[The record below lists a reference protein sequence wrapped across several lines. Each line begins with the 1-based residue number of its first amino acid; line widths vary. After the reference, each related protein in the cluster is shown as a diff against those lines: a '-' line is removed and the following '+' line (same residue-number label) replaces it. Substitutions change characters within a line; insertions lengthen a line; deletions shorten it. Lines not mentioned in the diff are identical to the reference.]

1 MKELAVKASRSWL
14 VVLGLAL
21 SLPSRAHAQADRH
34 ELGLRLRAME
44 AAWSKPAD
52 DKARQR
58 ALPHIQ
64 RAVAGFFGFNLGE
77 AGKWLDQ
84 ARFQLQAAEPPPAAV
99 RWAESLQLQVDCR
112 FVDAADTAL
121 GIHLSAFYP
130 VEGDIPA
137 RAKLRLTLC
146 NSAGKVLTP
155 ALEAPIK
162 ALPLKDKLSL
172 DGVVEGDLQLRLE
185 MFADDKQL
193 CGQVQGVSC
202 ATRRDGRLAD
212 LKKGQEGLPKDAPRS
227 GQESLRGLLKILE
240 ALANRQTLETN
251 YPAARLL
258 SEAEALRQALA
269 DGKEYW
275 QKRPGE
281 FWLTLPTGKGTT
293 PVRLLAPEA
302 VQRGEPLPLVVAL
315 HGAGGSEN
323 MFFDGYGR
331 GAIVELC
338 RKRGWLLVAPRCPL
352 LAGQVPVA
360 ELIEEIAKLYPVDR
374 KRVFLVGHSL
384 GAAQAIGAVNL
395 SPECYA
401 GIAALGGGGAPKP
414 SAGLKKVPF
423 FVGVGNEDFALGG
436 SRSLRERLGKAG
448 VEKVRLQEYPG
459 IEHLTIVQTALPEV
473 FGWFDQLLK

>member
-1 MKELAVKASRSWL
+1 MKASRSWL
-14 VVLGLAL
+14 VLVGLAL
-21 SLPSRAHAQADRH
+21 SLPPSARAQADRH

-44 AAWSKPAD
+44 AAWSEPGD

-58 ALPHIQ
+58 ALPYIQ

-84 ARFQLQAAEPPPAAV
+84 ARFQLQAAEAPPAAV

-121 GIHLSAFYP
+121 GVHLSAFYP

-146 NSAGKVLTP
+146 NSSGKVLTP
-155 ALEAPIK
+155 ILETPIK
-162 ALPLKDKLSL
+162 ALPLKDQLSL
-172 DGVVEGDLQLRLE
+172 EGVVEGDHQLRLE
-185 MFADDKQL
+185 ILADDKRL
-193 CGQVQGVSC
+193 CGREQGLSC
-202 ATRRDGRLAD
+202 AARRDGRLAE
-212 LKKGQEGLPKDAPRS
+212 LKKGQDELPKDAARI
-227 GQESLRGLLKILE
+227 GQESVRGLLRILE
-240 ALANRQTLETN
+240 VLANRQTLETS

-258 SEAEALRQALA
+258 AEAELALKSLK
-269 DGKEYW
+269 DGKEYYG

-302 VQRGEPLPLVVAL
+302 VQRGEPLPIVVAL

-323 MFFDGYGR
+323 LFFDGYGR

-338 RKRGWLLVAPRCPL
+338 RKRGWLLAAPRCPL

-360 ELIEEIAKLYPVDR
+360 ELIEEIARLYPVDR

-384 GAAQAIGAVNL
+384 GAAQAVGAVNL
-395 SPECYA
+395 SPERYA

-414 SAGLKKVPF
+414 SEGLKKVPF
-423 FVGVGNEDFALGG
+423 FVGVGSEDFALAG
-436 SRSLRERLGKAG
+436 SRALSERLAKAE

-459 IEHLTIVQTALPEV
+459 IEHLTIVQTALLEV
-473 FGWFDQLLK
+473 FSWFDQLLK